1 MGLLPE
7 SGPLE
12 KAMVRDLDTQRK
24 GTQSRGQLGRIA
36 LDCTTAYPVVYA
48 GPKFNRP
55 APSFAVDIIGMTRSA
70 VAGVGRVVSNG
81 ESGFLIRVTQKHLA
95 ILSSPLMRATLRPRS

>member
-1 MGLLPE
+1 M
-7 SGPLE
+7 
-12 KAMVRDLDTQRK
+12 
-24 GTQSRGQLGRIA
+24 
-36 LDCTTAYPVVYA
+36 DCTTAYPVVYA

-81 ESGFLIRVTQKHLA
+81 EFGFLIRVTQKHLA
-95 ILSSPLMRATLRPRS
+95 MLSSPLMRATLRPRSFRSFIDPRNTQGFGFWFAGLPSDGGEII